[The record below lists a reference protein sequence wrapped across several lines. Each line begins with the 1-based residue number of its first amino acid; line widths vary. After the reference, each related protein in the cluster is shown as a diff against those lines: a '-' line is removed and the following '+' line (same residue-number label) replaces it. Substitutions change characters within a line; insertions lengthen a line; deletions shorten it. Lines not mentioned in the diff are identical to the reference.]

1 MGKGTPLKILAVSK
15 ICKEICKCFELKWL
29 QLQDISNMEMELHK
43 A

>member
-15 ICKEICKCFELKWL
+15 IWEEIGKCFELKWL
-29 QLQDISNMEMELHK
+29 QIQDISNVELHK